1 MKKTESEIPSPA
13 GFQTVIFSGIGMTC
27 EMIEPLELVS
37 TGDWELIVSELRPW
51 GEVPNPG
58 EIHVSS
64 LTEDERGP
72 IAILED
78 GKKWIAEFL
87 PWGSDGLIRKRANPP
102 FNFSRTMWRL
112 SLEGDGHNSDQEA

>member
-1 MKKTESEIPSPA
+1 
-13 GFQTVIFSGIGMTC
+13 MTC

-37 TGDWELIVSELRPW
+37 TGDWELIVSELRLW

-78 GKKWIAEFL
+78 GKK
-87 PWGSDGLIRKRANPP
+87 GLIHLKFQVN
-102 FNFSRTMWRL
+102 
-112 SLEGDGHNSDQEA
+112 